1 LTTIRTNGESDD
13 MKRLTTPEHLNSV
26 VGDDLGVTGW
36 RQVTQEMVDQFA
48 MTTGD
53 HQWVHTDVP
62 WAVAGPFG
70 APIAHGFLVLAI
82 TTALLSSEIIQ
93 VDGAK
98 LILNRGLRQAR
109 ISAPVRVGDRI
120 RVRAR
125 VVSARGRPHGYW
137 EAVFGIAVESTGAD
151 DPVLTA
157 DLVFLY

>member
-1 LTTIRTNGESDD
+1 
-13 MKRLTTPEHLNSV
+13 MKRLTHPEQLSDV
-26 VGDDLGVTGW
+26 VGDDLGVSEW

-48 MTTGD
+48 SMTGD
-53 HQWVHTDVP
+53 FQWVHTDVP
-62 WAVAGPFG
+62 RAVAGPFG
-70 APIAHGFLVLAI
+70 APIAHGFLVLAM
-82 TTALLSSEIIQ
+82 TTALLSEIVQ

-120 RVRAR
+120 RVRAT

-157 DLVFLY
+157 DLVFLYQMG